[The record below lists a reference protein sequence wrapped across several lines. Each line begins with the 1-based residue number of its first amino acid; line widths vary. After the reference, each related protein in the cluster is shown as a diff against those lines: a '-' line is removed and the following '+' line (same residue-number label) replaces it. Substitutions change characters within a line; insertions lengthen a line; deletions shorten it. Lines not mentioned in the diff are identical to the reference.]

1 MGGVSDAAT
10 AVAEK
15 ALVCK
20 RLRIKI
26 LTKKPMISAY
36 EYSKQVP
43 ITNSLEKSTSTGTES
58 INPFGNRK
66 LTSSVVGTKR
76 KLEGV
81 DCELERRLKMD
92 RYAKSNCKVILG
104 KLLKHR
110 VAFPFKKPVNP
121 VELCIP
127 DYFDII
133 KNPMDLGTIKQKLD
147 DNKYRD
153 SEEFESD
160 VRLTF
165 SNAMRYNPPE
175 NSVYKYA
182 KELVTFFDH
191 LWKPVKSKMNRQF
204 EGKKLLGSQKIT
216 FETTHDSDKN
226 CLKNLASL
234 AVKLPWHGENLKQL
248 NLQKIEETMCY
259 VSQKHLKSISSHVD
273 KLPGRINGK
282 DCEELTEVSIKEN
295 SGHCESVELP
305 SSQKIVD
312 ETMHDACRKC
322 LKIPSSRVENWPAQ
336 GTLSNA
342 KDLQELME
350 ASINKNCHMRGRKDV
365 KDVGSTSSKIRR
377 SDTDT
382 GGGSSENLHSR
393 PVYPVVTVKCEN
405 AKESMQERKIPQ
417 NEIKVVA
424 VKKNSTQLSRCDDD
438 SYGDASCLDKERACT
453 ASGATA
459 SGDATAEGFEAV
471 LDVKL
476 SPSKA
481 LRAAMLKSRFADTI
495 LKAQHKTLLQSG
507 SGTDSLKL
515 QQEKER
521 LERKQREEKAKIEAQ
536 IKAAELAARIKAE
549 SELKKRREQERIAL
563 EKMEQSVD
571 LDDNFHVLRELEAL
585 IGRPLFVLCKC
596 RDGRSQ
602 AAYLWDQIGAD
613 ELRSP
618 LEQLGL
624 FIKAEY
630 LAGDGDETTQKE
642 GEWEWEEGEIVY

>member
-1 MGGVSDAAT
+1 MGGVSDAAA

-15 ALVCK
+15 ALACK

-36 EYSKQVP
+36 EYSKQGS
-43 ITNSLEKSTSTGTES
+43 ITNSMEKSTSTGTES

-81 DCELERRLKMD
+81 DCEQEKRLKMD

-104 KLLKHR
+104 KLLNHR

-182 KELVTFFDH
+182 RELMTFFDH
-191 LWKPVKSKMNRQF
+191 LWKPVKAKMNRQF
-204 EGKKLLGSQKIT
+204 EGKKHGSQKIT
-216 FETTHDSDKN
+216 FETTHDSDKK
-226 CLKNLASL
+226 CLKNFASL
-234 AVKLPWHGENLKQL
+234 AVKWPWHGENLKQL
-248 NLQKIEETMCY
+248 NLQKIEETMCD

-273 KLPGRINGK
+273 KFPGKTNGK
-282 DCEELTEVSIKEN
+282 DLEELTEVSIKEN
-295 SGHCESVELP
+295 SGHFESKELP

-312 ETMHDACRKC
+312 ETMHDASSKC
-322 LKIPSSRVENWPAQ
+322 LKIPSSCVEKWPAQ

-350 ASINKNCHMRGRKDV
+350 ASINKNCHMKGSKDV

-382 GGGSSENLHSR
+382 GGGSSESLYSR

-405 AKESMQERKIPQ
+405 AKESMQERKIPH

-424 VKKNSTQLSRCDDD
+424 VKKNSTQLSRCDVD

-459 SGDATAEGFEAV
+459 SGDATVEGFEAV

-495 LKAQHKTLLQSG
+495 LKAQHKTLLHSG

-549 SELKKRREQERIAL
+549 SALKKRREQERIAL

-630 LAGDGDETTQKE
+630 LAGDGDETMQKE
-642 GEWEWEEGEIVY
+642 GEWEEGEIVY